1 MYLTVKCLYSL
12 AYSMKIPTNI
22 CVFRIKI
29 INYPA
34 MDKSIKPKIFFIV
47 HSKSLGNYFI
57 FIFSQEKYE
66 YMKKGKKTY
75 AVSVI

>member
-1 MYLTVKCLYSL
+1 
-12 AYSMKIPTNI
+12 
-22 CVFRIKI
+22 
-29 INYPA
+29 

-75 AVSVI
+75 AVSVIWLKSYFQCTSKLLKNYVNTIGNTDAEIQWGQ